1 VLCADGH
8 ACQGERRTHAPQSR
22 WARAQ
27 KSCPYTAAQY
37 DSAENLKVLD
47 YQLIARHPE
56 FGQIY
61 IARAYLAV
69 AIMLGIPA
77 NEYREIADALELD
90 VAADSGAG
98 HA

>member
-1 VLCADGH
+1 M
-8 ACQGERRTHAPQSR
+8 
-22 WARAQ
+22 
-27 KSCPYTAAQY
+27 
-37 DSAENLKVLD
+37 LD